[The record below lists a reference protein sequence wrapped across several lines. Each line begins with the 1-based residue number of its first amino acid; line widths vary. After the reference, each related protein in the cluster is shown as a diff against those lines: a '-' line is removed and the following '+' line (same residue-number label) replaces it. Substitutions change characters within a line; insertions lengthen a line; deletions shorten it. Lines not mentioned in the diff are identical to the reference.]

1 MSRQGA
7 ENVINGCGCSLW
19 QAEILLLERRIC
31 AIDMEAKGGTY
42 TPPLR
47 NRGWKRDGFCG
58 TITSSG

>member
-19 QAEILLLERRIC
+19 QAEILLLERIC
-31 AIDMEAKGGTY
+31 AIDMEPKEV
-42 TPPLR
+42 PLR